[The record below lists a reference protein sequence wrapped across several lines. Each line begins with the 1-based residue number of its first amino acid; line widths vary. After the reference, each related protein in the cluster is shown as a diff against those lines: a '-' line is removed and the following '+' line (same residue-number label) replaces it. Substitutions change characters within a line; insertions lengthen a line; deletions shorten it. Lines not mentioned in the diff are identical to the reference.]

1 MKKIIFILMLLIIN
15 NAFSQ
20 DLQIKGLKD
29 SYKRNE
35 TIKYSLTNI
44 KNNKIIYFVGIAK
57 LMTEWREIISDVE
70 NPNSKICAFKV
81 LNPNLRVSK
90 KINLIKLSLLKNND
104 FKSKYR
110 LIISYE
116 MGNDTTRR
124 YFYSNSFRIRNK

>member
-1 MKKIIFILMLLIIN
+1 MKIIISIITLLIIN
-15 NAFSQ
+15 NVFSQ
-20 DLQIKGLKD
+20 ELQIKGLKD

-35 TIKYSLTNI
+35 TIKYSITNT

-70 NPNSKICAFKV
+70 NPNSKICSFKV
-81 LNPNLRVSK
+81 LNPNLSVSK
-90 KINLIKLSLLKNND
+90 KINLIKLTLLNNSD

-124 YFYSNSFRIRNK
+124 YFYSNEFKIQN